1 MCPKIVPKPHTVVI
15 LFSANT
21 NGETWCS
28 SFTYNDHIYSDH
40 ICEAPKS
47 TNNDSSIIF
56 QKVIQ
61 LFCVM
66 NRLNYTPFVMPSPA
80 AFRSNMAPLQLR
92 LTGNAWLL
100 TTFLQNVPIHA
111 FHCSFQ
117 VKWTLVA
124 VIHQQL
130 LFLFTQI
137 MIRGIASNIY
147 FLFFAQFLAQYC
159 VLTIKHVYHSAWFV
173 N

>member
-1 MCPKIVPKPHTVVI
+1 MQTQTAKLDAALLHTMTTFIVTTFVKLQKAPIMT
-15 LFSANT
+15 LLL
-21 NGETWCS
+21 
-28 SFTYNDHIYSDH
+28 YS
-40 ICEAPKS
+40 K
-47 TNNDSSIIF
+47 
-56 QKVIQ
+56 KVIQ

-92 LTGNAWLL
+92 LIGNAWLL

-124 VIHQQL
+124 VKHQQL